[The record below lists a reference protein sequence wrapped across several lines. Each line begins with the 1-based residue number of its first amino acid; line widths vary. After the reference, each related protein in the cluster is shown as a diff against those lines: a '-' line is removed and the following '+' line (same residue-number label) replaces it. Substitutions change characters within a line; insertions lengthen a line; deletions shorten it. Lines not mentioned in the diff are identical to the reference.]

1 MNGLI
6 YNNYIRLDGS
16 AESALIHSSYLL
28 MNKTIAAGSSRQL
41 YQHFLKRNENIKGK
55 LKFLEDMFRGHS
67 GFEDVQQAIKTFKDF
82 KKIKHPSASVI
93 AAHKKFQKHFE
104 AEYENQTRSHIN
116 TIDEMRLINM
126 DELAP
131 HGYFDWYHINDE
143 LLQVPGEKHASVPEI
158 LQLLPGQFG
167 SEPFLFVLPISL
179 FTEASRFDE
188 SYRCDAA
195 LPSFME
201 NLSFLH
207 TCFELPNVLM
217 LTHNELHAVKM
228 QVQDVFQ
235 PFNKAMDSWLQ
246 RCMEDK
252 SSSSQVHFFKTEV
265 LPVAETF
272 KKALQQNSL
281 LNQHSIAGTDNQ
293 KMYFSLGEMSM
304 SEVWRLFRERL
315 VIGDEVWNEM
325 TDLMKE
331 PKYQQRRPVLFFTV
345 FCPNEDEE
353 QKTNEAIPFRKKS
366 LVID

>member
-6 YNNYIRLDGS
+6 YNNYIRLEGS

-28 MNKTIAAGSSRQL
+28 TNKTIAAGSTRQL
-41 YQHFLKRNENIKGK
+41 YRHFLKKNENIKGK
-55 LKFLEDMFRGHS
+55 LKFLEDMFNGHS
-67 GFEDVQQAIKTFKDF
+67 GFEDVQKAIKAFKDF
-82 KKIKHPSASVI
+82 KKIKHPSASMI
-93 AAHKKFQKHFE
+93 AAHKKFQKYFE
-104 AEYENQTRSHIN
+104 AEYENQTRSYIN
-116 TIDEMRLINM
+116 TIDQMRLISM

-143 LLQVPGEKHASVPEI
+143 LLQVPGEKHVSVPDI
-158 LQLLPGQFG
+158 MQLLPGQFG

-188 SYRCDAA
+188 SYRYDAA

-201 NLSFLH
+201 HLSFLH
-207 TCFELPNVLM
+207 TCFELPNLLM
-217 LTHNELHAVKM
+217 LTHNELHTVKM

-235 PFNKAMDSWLQ
+235 PFNNAMDGWLQ
-246 RCMEDK
+246 RCMENN
-252 SSSSQVHFFKTEV
+252 SPSSQGQFFKTEV
-265 LPVAETF
+265 LPAAETF

-281 LNQHSIAGTDNQ
+281 LNQHSIAGTDNP
-293 KMYFSLGEMSM
+293 KMNLSLGEISM

-325 TDLMKE
+325 SELMKE
-331 PKYQQRRPVLFFTV
+331 PGYQQRRPALFFSV
-345 FCPNEDEE
+345 FSPNEDEE
-353 QKTNEAIPFRKKS
+353 QKTGEDMPFRKKS